1 MVKTICVIIA
11 VVLVVGII
19 ASIGYIGIK
28 TAGYMINQ
36 HFDFNQAW
44 EWSWEDYGEMM
55 QNLLG
60 QAKAENDNYF
70 EYTYTVN
77 QYIDILPCVDLWK

>member
-1 MVKTICVIIA
+1 MVRILAIIITI
-11 VVLVVGII
+11 VVVVGILGTF
-19 ASIGYIGIK
+19 GYIAVK

-36 HFDFNQAW
+36 HFNFNQAW
-44 EWSWEDYGEMM
+44 EWSWADYGEMM
-55 QNLLG
+55 QNIFG
-60 QAKAENDNYF
+60 KANAEEDYF

>member
-1 MVKTICVIIA
+1 MVRILAIILAVVVVICILGTFGYIA
-11 VVLVVGII
+11 V
-19 ASIGYIGIK
+19 K

-44 EWSWEDYGEMM
+44 EWSWADYGEMM